1 MSEEHPGISPIN
13 HHSKDD
19 EPMIDYV
26 NKRAESQALKTNYK
40 NMAKR
45 YELAERAV
53 WAKCSPFKR
62 KIITDC
68 RINGTDDGMLT
79 DFANDIRK
87 LAENE
92 DNKLDDSLPEV
103 PRAPKATKIPDPVI
117 I

>member
-1 MSEEHPGISPIN
+1 MSKHPGISPLN
-13 HHSKDD
+13 HLSDGETK
-19 EPMIDYV
+19 EIGTT
-26 NKRAESQALKTNYK
+26 LKTNYK

-53 WAKCSPFKR
+53 WAKCSPFK
-62 KIITDC
+62 KQIITDC

-92 DNKLDDSLPEV
+92 DNKLDASLPEV
-103 PRAPKATKIPDPVI
+103 PRIKRPIETIDPAVV
-117 I
+117 

>member
-1 MSEEHPGISPIN
+1 MNKHPGISPLN
-13 HHSKDD
+13 HHSDG
-19 EPMIDYV
+19 EPIEEIG
-26 NKRAESQALKTNYK
+26 ATLKTNYK

-53 WAKCSPFKR
+53 WAKCSAFKR

>member
-1 MSEEHPGISPIN
+1 MSKHPGISPLN
-13 HHSKDD
+13 HLSDGETK
-19 EPMIDYV
+19 EIGTT
-26 NKRAESQALKTNYK
+26 LKTNYK

-92 DNKLDDSLPEV
+92 DNKLDASLPEV
-103 PRAPKATKIPDPVI
+103 PKAPKRTIIPDPVI
-117 I
+117 L